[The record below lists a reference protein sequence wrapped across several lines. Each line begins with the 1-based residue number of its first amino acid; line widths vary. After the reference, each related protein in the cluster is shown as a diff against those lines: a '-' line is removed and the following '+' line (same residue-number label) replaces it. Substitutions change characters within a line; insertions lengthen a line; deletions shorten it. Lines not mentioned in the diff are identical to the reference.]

1 MQKWV
6 FNEPMKVGV
15 VLEHS
20 TYIDKMEELLSDHAK
35 FIKF

>member
-1 MQKWV
+1 
-6 FNEPMKVGV
+6 MKVGV